1 MKKPATVDEYLAALA
16 PDQRA
21 VLQRLRKTI
30 RAAAPGLEEQI
41 SYGIPG
47 FRHAGKWVIYLGASA
62 RHCALYGVEETT
74 PGEFAAYDTTG
85 RGTLRFR
92 PDAPPPAALVRKLVK
107 ARIAKIAA
115 TSTAKSTARATRK
128 STSRK
133 PPSRRR

>member
-1 MKKPATVDEYLAALA
+1 MKKPTTVDEYLAALV

-92 PDAPPPAALVRKLVK
+92 PDAPPPATLVRKVVK
-107 ARIAKIAA
+107 ARIAKIDASARSKA
-115 TSTAKSTARATRK
+115 TPKATAKAT
-128 STSRK
+128 
-133 PPSRRR
+133 SRRR